1 MTCRTSGTTGITTEH
16 RWIERGRGDP
26 SSFRPL
32 EYSTKLF
39 FCLEVF
45 FTYIY
50 YFLINFDNSDFDESC
65 FFE

>member
-1 MTCRTSGTTGITTEH
+1 ME
-16 RWIERGRGDP
+16 
-26 SSFRPL
+26 FFL
-32 EYSTKLF
+32 YYNYTKLF

-65 FFE
+65 FF